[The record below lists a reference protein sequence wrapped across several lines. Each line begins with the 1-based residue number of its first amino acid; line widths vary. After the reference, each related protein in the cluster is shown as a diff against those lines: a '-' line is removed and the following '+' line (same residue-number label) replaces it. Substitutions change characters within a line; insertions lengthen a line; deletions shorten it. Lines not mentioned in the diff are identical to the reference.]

1 MRVLITGAS
10 GLIGRELA
18 GILAERGH
26 AVLALLHRSQGL
38 SRNDGG
44 ALAAKPWDGAPP
56 QPGQVA
62 TVQGNVCLDG
72 FGLDAARGALLAS
85 SLDLIVHCAAL
96 TSFNLAPAL
105 YEQVNVGGTANVLEL
120 AAHAGPR
127 PIKLLLVSTAYVC
140 GERSGVIEETPPA
153 IGQGFTNGYESS
165 KAAAEH
171 LALAMGRQGLPVA
184 IARPSI
190 VIGAAGD
197 GAVGEFGGIYQ
208 LIRLLTEGRITSLP
222 ADRAASLD
230 LVPIDY
236 VVAGLADIAER
247 MDAAAGGIFHLV
259 SGAPVPL
266 GLLHLYARA
275 YPHFRLPRL
284 VTPERFDTRALTGR
298 ERLLHDQV
306 TMLYAGYLKRDP
318 RFCDARFRALTGRAC
333 PPTGEGYLS
342 RILGYCMQTGF
353 LRSA

>member
-1 MRVLITGAS
+1 MRILITGAS

-18 GILAERGH
+18 GILTERGH
-26 AVLALLHRSQGL
+26 AVFALLHRSQGL
-38 SRNDGG
+38 SRNDGA
-44 ALAAKPWDGAPP
+44 ALAAEPWRGAAPEA
-56 QPGQVA
+56 GQIV
-62 TVQGNVCLDG
+62 TVQGNVGLDG
-72 FGLDAARGALLAS
+72 FGLNSASCALLAS
-85 SLDLIVHCAAL
+85 SLDLIVHCAAV
-96 TSFNLAPAL
+96 TGFNLAPAR
-105 YEQVNVGGTANVLEL
+105 YEQVNVGGAANVLAF
-120 AAHAGPR
+120 AAHAGPM
-127 PIKLLLVSTAYVC
+127 PIGVLLVSTAYVC

-153 IGQGFTNGYESS
+153 TDHDFTNHYESS

-171 LALAMGRQGLPVA
+171 LALAAGRQGLPVA

-190 VIGAAGD
+190 VIGAAHD

-208 LIRLLTEGRITSLP
+208 LIRLLTDGRITSLP

-247 MDAAAGGIFHLV
+247 MDRAAGGIFHLV

-266 GLLHLYARA
+266 GLLHHYGSA

-284 VTPERFDTRALTGR
+284 VAPERFDARSLTAR
-298 ERLLHDQV
+298 EKLLHDQV
-306 TMLYAGYLKRDP
+306 TTLYAGYLKRDP
-318 RFCDARFRALTGRAC
+318 RFCDARFRALTGSFC
-333 PPTGEGYLS
+333 PPMGEIYLS
-342 RILGYCMQTGF
+342 RILDYCMQTGF